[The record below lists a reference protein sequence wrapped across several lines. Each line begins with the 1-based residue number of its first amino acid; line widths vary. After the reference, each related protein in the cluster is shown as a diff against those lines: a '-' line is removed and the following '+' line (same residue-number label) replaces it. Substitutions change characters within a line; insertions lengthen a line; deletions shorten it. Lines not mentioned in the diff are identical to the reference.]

1 MYLEH
6 FGLERQP
13 FQLTPDAD
21 FLYLSQGHKRAKAY
35 MDYTVWNRDGFV
47 VITGEIGSGK
57 TTLIQS
63 LLSSV
68 GDDVIIARVYQTQLD
83 ELEFF
88 QAILVEFGF
97 KPFNAS
103 KVELIEMLNN
113 FLMEQYQQG
122 RQVILVIDEAQNLS
136 RRVLE
141 EVRMLTGM
149 ETQQERILN
158 LVLVGQ
164 PELKQVLDAP
174 GMEQL
179 CQRIRFRFHL
189 APLSKEDI
197 PSYIRH
203 RMATAG
209 YDYTAEEEGEKEPI
223 FEPECYSVMHRY
235 TGGVPRLINALCDT
249 ALITAFVEEE
259 PNITVKILELAI
271 DELQWIPYQERVG
284 IKHFAEKNVA
294 SLNLAGEPTPK
305 LVELENDK
313 VVACFDITKD
323 ITTIGRIPSN
333 DIHLEMSS
341 VSMHHAKVIS
351 FHGNFFL
358 EDLHS
363 TNGTLVNGH
372 RINKC
377 VLKSGDKISFARVK
391 MEYRVDNIIYKQE
404 SDSLSSSANEAGG
417 TNMMNSESVASKI
430 KEESEVD
437 DDQEIVAVPV

>member
-6 FGLERQP
+6 FGLQQQP
-13 FQLTPDAD
+13 FQLTPDAN
-21 FLYLSQGHKRAKAY
+21 FLYLSKGHKRAKAY

-63 LLSSV
+63 LLSSI
-68 GDDVIIARVYQTQLD
+68 GDDVVIARVYQTQLD
-83 ELEFF
+83 EIEFF

-97 KPFNAS
+97 KPFSSS

-113 FLMEQYQQG
+113 YLLEQYEKG

-189 APLSKEDI
+189 APLNEVDI
-197 PSYIRH
+197 AAYVKH
-203 RMATAG
+203 RLAMAG
-209 YDYTAEEEGEKEPI
+209 YDYTAEEEGKAEPI
-223 FEPECYSVMHRY
+223 VLPECYHEVHRY
-235 TGGVPRLINALCDT
+235 TGGVPRLINALFDT
-249 ALITAFVEEE
+249 ALITAFVEQEKS
-259 PNITVKILELAI
+259 ISIKILELSV
-271 DELQWIPYQERVG
+271 DELQWIPYAERVG

-294 SLNLAGEPTPK
+294 SLNMAGEPTPK
-305 LVELENDK
+305 LVQMDGNK
-313 VVACFDITKD
+313 VVACFDITKEV
-323 ITTIGRIPSN
+323 TTIGRIPSN
-333 DIHLEMSS
+333 DIHVAINS

-351 FHGNFFL
+351 FHNNFFL
-358 EDLHS
+358 EDLRS

-377 VLKSGDKISFARVK
+377 VLKAGDKISLARVD
-391 MEYRVDNIIYKQE
+391 MEYRVDNINYQE
-404 SDSLSSSANEAGG
+404 KNGDVIPVEHSTGIKAKKPEPEMVK
-417 TNMMNSESVASKI
+417 NMMGASKN
-430 KEESEVD
+430 D
-437 DDQEIVAVPV
+437 AAMPV

>member
-6 FGLERQP
+6 FGLQQQP
-13 FQLTPDAD
+13 FQLTPDAN
-21 FLYLSQGHKRAKAY
+21 FLYLSSGHKRAKAY

-97 KPFNAS
+97 KPFGAT
-103 KVELIEMLNN
+103 KVELIEMLNTY
-113 FLMEQYQQG
+113 LMEQYQQG

-149 ETQQERILN
+149 ETQHERILN

-189 APLSKEDI
+189 APLGLDDI
-197 PSYIRH
+197 ASYIRH
-203 RMATAG
+203 RLSTAG
-209 YDYTAEEEGEKEPI
+209 YDYTNEDEGQDEPI
-223 FEPECYSVMHRY
+223 VDPECYPVVHRY
-235 TGGVPRLINALCDT
+235 TGGVPRLINALFDT

-259 PNITVKILELAI
+259 RYISVHVLELAI
-271 DELQWIPYQERVG
+271 DELQWIPYEERVG

-294 SLNLAGEPTPK
+294 SLNMAGEATPK
-305 LVELENDK
+305 LVELDGETVK
-313 VVACFDITKD
+313 SCYDITKD
-323 ITTIGRIPSN
+323 VTTLGRIPSN
-333 DIHLEMSS
+333 EIHLPVNS
-341 VSMHHAKVIS
+341 VSMHHAKIIS
-351 FHGNFFL
+351 FHDNFFL
-358 EDLHS
+358 EDLRS
-363 TNGTLVNGH
+363 TNGTFVNGH
-372 RINKC
+372 RVNKC
-377 VLKSGDKISFARVK
+377 VLKSGDKISFARVE
-391 MEYRVDNIIYKQE
+391 MEYRVDNVNYQQKNE
-404 SDSLSSSANEAGG
+404 SNPLNGASG
-417 TNMMNSESVASKI
+417 TNIMDAVPDM
-430 KEESEVD
+430 EESA
-437 DDQEIVAVPV
+437 ITA

>member
-6 FGLERQP
+6 FGLQQQP
-13 FQLTPDAD
+13 FQLTPDAN
-21 FLYLSQGHKRAKAY
+21 FLYLSKGHKRAKAY

-68 GDDVIIARVYQTQLD
+68 GEDVIIARVYQTQLD

-103 KVELIEMLNN
+103 KVELIEMLNTY
-113 FLMEQYQQG
+113 LMEQYEQG

-149 ETQQERILN
+149 ETQHERILN

-189 APLSKEDI
+189 APLNVEDI
-197 PSYIRH
+197 AGYVHH
-203 RMATAG
+203 RLSTAG
-209 YDYTAEEEGEKEPI
+209 YDYHAEEEGKVDPI
-223 FEPECYSVMHRY
+223 VYPECYPVAHRY
-235 TGGVPRLINALCDT
+235 TGGVPRLINALFDT
-249 ALITAFVEEE
+249 ALITAFVEGEKS
-259 PNITVKILELAI
+259 ISVKILELAI
-271 DELQWIPYQERVG
+271 EELQWIPYEERVG

-294 SLNLAGEPTPK
+294 SINMAGEPTPK
-305 LVELENDK
+305 LVQMDGDK
-313 VVACFDITKD
+313 VVACFDITKEV
-323 ITTIGRIPSN
+323 TSIGRIPSN
-333 DIHLEMSS
+333 DIHIGVNS

-351 FHGNFFL
+351 FHNNFFL
-358 EDLHS
+358 EDLKS

-377 VLKSGDKISFARVK
+377 VLKSGDKISFARVE
-391 MEYRVDNIIYKQE
+391 MEYRVDNINYQQK
-404 SDSLSSSANEAGG
+404 
-417 TNMMNSESVASKI
+417 
-430 KEESEVD
+430 KEEVNTINGSDVKPPVPG
-437 DDQEIVAVPV
+437 INKVAAKEEAAMQI

>member
-6 FGLERQP
+6 FGLQQQP
-13 FQLTPDAD
+13 FQLTPDAN
-21 FLYLSQGHKRAKAY
+21 FLYLSKGHKRAKAY

-103 KVELIEMLNN
+103 KVELIEMLNTY
-113 FLMEQYQQG
+113 LMEQYEQG

-149 ETQQERILN
+149 ETQHERILN

-189 APLSKEDI
+189 APLGVDDI
-197 PSYIRH
+197 AGYVHH
-203 RMATAG
+203 RLSTAG
-209 YDYTAEEEGEKEPI
+209 YDYTQEEEGKTDPI
-223 FEPECYSVMHRY
+223 VYPDCYPVVHRY
-235 TGGVPRLINALCDT
+235 TGGVPRLINALFDT
-249 ALITAFVEEE
+249 ALITAFVEGEKS
-259 PNITVKILELAI
+259 ISVKILELAI
-271 DELQWIPYQERVG
+271 EELQWIPYEERVG

-294 SLNLAGEPTPK
+294 SINMAGEPTPK
-305 LVELENDK
+305 LVQMDGDK
-313 VVACFDITKD
+313 VVACFDIVKEV
-323 ITTIGRIPSN
+323 TTIGRIPSN
-333 DIHLEMSS
+333 EIHLPVNS
-341 VSMHHAKVIS
+341 VSMHHAKVIT
-351 FHGNFFL
+351 FHNNFFL
-358 EDLHS
+358 EDLRS
-363 TNGTLVNGH
+363 TNGTMVNGH

-377 VLKSGDKISFARVK
+377 VLKSGDKISFARVE
-391 MEYRVDNIIYKQE
+391 MEYRVDNINYQEKKEGVKAVNGTSIKQRVPGINKIKTKE
-404 SDSLSSSANEAGG
+404 EA
-417 TNMMNSESVASKI
+417 VASI
-430 KEESEVD
+430 
-437 DDQEIVAVPV
+437 

>member
-6 FGLERQP
+6 FGLQQQP
-13 FQLTPDAD
+13 FQLTPDAN
-21 FLYLSQGHKRAKAY
+21 FLYLSKGHKRAKAY

-68 GDDVIIARVYQTQLD
+68 GEDVIIARVYQTQLD

-113 FLMEQYQQG
+113 YLMEQYEQG

-149 ETQQERILN
+149 ETQHERILN

-189 APLSKEDI
+189 APLNVEDI
-197 PSYIRH
+197 AGYINH
-203 RMATAG
+203 RLSTAG
-209 YDYTAEEEGEKEPI
+209 YDYADEEEGKIDPI
-223 FEPECYSVMHRY
+223 VYPECYSIVHRY
-235 TGGVPRLINALCDT
+235 TGGVPRLINALFDT
-249 ALITAFVEEE
+249 ALITAFVEGEKS
-259 PNITVKILELAI
+259 ISTKILELAI
-271 DELQWIPYQERVG
+271 EELQWIPYEERVG

-294 SLNLAGEPTPK
+294 SINMAGEPTPK
-305 LVELENDK
+305 LVQFDGDK
-313 VVACFDITKD
+313 IVACFDITKEV
-323 ITTIGRIPSN
+323 TTIGRIPSN
-333 DIHLEMSS
+333 EIHIAVNS

-351 FHGNFFL
+351 FHNNFFL
-358 EDLHS
+358 EDLKS

-377 VLKSGDKISFARVK
+377 VLKSGDKISFARVE
-391 MEYRVDNIIYKQE
+391 MEYRVDNVNYQE
-404 SDSLSSSANEAGG
+404 KSDDAEEINGSS
-417 TNMMNSESVASKI
+417 I
-430 KEESEVD
+430 KPPVPGINK
-437 DDQEIVAVPV
+437 IVATEEAAMQI

>member
-6 FGLERQP
+6 FGLQQAP

-21 FLYLSQGHKRAKAY
+21 FLYLSKGHKRAKAY

-68 GDDVIIARVYQTQLD
+68 GEDVIIARVYQTQLD
-83 ELEFF
+83 EIEFF

-97 KPFNAS
+97 KPFSAN
-103 KVELIEMLNN
+103 KVELIEMLNTY
-113 FLMEQYQQG
+113 LMEQYQQG

-149 ETQQERILN
+149 ETQHERILN

-189 APLSKEDI
+189 APLTVEDI
-197 PSYIRH
+197 AAYVHH
-203 RMATAG
+203 RLSTAG
-209 YDYTAEEEGEKEPI
+209 YDYTAEDEGKAEPVVY
-223 FEPECYSVMHRY
+223 PECYSVIHRY
-235 TGGVPRLINALCDT
+235 TGGVPRLINALFDT

-259 PNITVKILELAI
+259 KSISINILELAI
-271 DELQWIPYQERVG
+271 EELQWIPYEERVG

-294 SLNLAGEPTPK
+294 SQNMAGEPTPK
-305 LVELENDK
+305 LVQMDGDK
-313 VVACFDITKD
+313 VVACFDVTKD
-323 ITTIGRIPSN
+323 TTTVGRIPGN
-333 DIHLEMSS
+333 EIHLPVSS
-341 VSMHHAKVIS
+341 VSMHHAKIIS
-351 FHGNFFL
+351 FHNNFFL
-358 EDLHS
+358 EDLRS
-363 TNGTLVNGH
+363 TNGTFVNGH
-372 RINKC
+372 RVNKC
-377 VLKSGDKISFARVK
+377 VLKAGDKISFARVE
-391 MEYRVDNIIYKQE
+391 MEYRVDNANYQAKK
-404 SDSLSSSANEAGG
+404 DSILSSAPSS
-417 TNMMNSESVASKI
+417 TNVMSPVPDENKMEVSEKVVTA
-430 KEESEVD
+430 
-437 DDQEIVAVPV
+437 

>member
-6 FGLERQP
+6 FGLQQQP
-13 FQLTPDAD
+13 FQLTPDAN
-21 FLYLSQGHKRAKAY
+21 FLYLSKGHKRAKAY

-97 KPFNAS
+97 KPFSSS

-113 FLMEQYQQG
+113 YLMEQYENG

-149 ETQQERILN
+149 ETQHERILN

-189 APLSKEDI
+189 SPLTVEDI
-197 PSYIRH
+197 AAYVHH
-203 RMATAG
+203 RLSTAG
-209 YDYTAEEEGEKEPI
+209 YDYTAELEGKSDPI
-223 FEPECYSVMHRY
+223 IYPECYAVVHRY
-235 TGGVPRLINALCDT
+235 TGGVPRLINALFDT
-249 ALITAFVEEE
+249 ALITAFVEGEKS
-259 PNITVKILELAI
+259 ISVKVLELAI
-271 DELQWIPYQERVG
+271 EELQWIPYEERVG

-294 SLNLAGEPTPK
+294 SINMAGEPTPK
-305 LVELENDK
+305 LVQIEGDK
-313 VVACFDITKD
+313 VVACFDITKEQ
-323 ITTIGRIPSN
+323 TTIGRIPNN
-333 DIHLEMSS
+333 DIHLAVNS
-341 VSMHHAKVIS
+341 VSMHHAKIIT
-351 FHGNFFL
+351 FHNNFFL
-358 EDLHS
+358 EDLRS

-377 VLKSGDKISFARVK
+377 VLKAGDKISFARVD
-391 MEYRVDNIIYKQE
+391 MEYRVDNINYREKKDE
-404 SDSLSSSANEAGG
+404 VKSVNGKAKMPPVAGIK
-417 TNMMNSESVASKI
+417 NIKASKEATI
-430 KEESEVD
+430 S
-437 DDQEIVAVPV
+437 A

>member
-6 FGLERQP
+6 FGLQQQP
-13 FQLTPDAD
+13 FQLTPDAN

-83 ELEFF
+83 EIEFF

-97 KPFNAS
+97 KPYTSN

-113 FLMEQYQQG
+113 YLMDQYEQG
-122 RQVILVIDEAQNLS
+122 RQVILVVDEAQNLS

-189 APLSKEDI
+189 APLNEEDI
-197 PSYIRH
+197 AAYIKH
-203 RMATAG
+203 RLSMAG
-209 YDYTAEEEGEKEPI
+209 YDYTAEEEGKAEPI
-223 FEPECYSVMHRY
+223 VHPECYPVIHRY
-235 TGGVPRLINALCDT
+235 TGGVPRLINALFDT
-249 ALITAFVEEE
+249 ALITAFVEQEK
-259 PNITVKILELAI
+259 NITIKTLELSV
-271 DELQWIPYQERVG
+271 DELQWIPYVERVG

-294 SLNLAGEPTPK
+294 SLNMAGEPTPK
-305 LVELENDK
+305 LVLMDGNK
-313 VVACFDITKD
+313 VTACFDITKE

-333 DIHLEMSS
+333 EVHVGVKS

-351 FHGNFFL
+351 FHKNFFL
-358 EDLHS
+358 EDLRS

-377 VLKSGDKISFARVK
+377 VLKAGDKISFAQVN
-391 MEYRVDNIIYKQE
+391 MEYRVDNINYQE
-404 SDSLSSSANEAGG
+404 KKITTLPDNSNENKAKGI
-417 TNMMNSESVASKI
+417 TTEMSKNMMGNNSNETAI
-430 KEESEVD
+430 P
-437 DDQEIVAVPV
+437 A